1 MSKMSKNDKYV
12 KKMTRKVK
20 NRQECQKSYFSV
32 CLQIGSEMW
41 TLANLSNNQSTNGEF
56 QKSLNQ

>member
-1 MSKMSKNDKYV
+1 
-12 KKMTRKVK
+12 MTRNVK

-56 QKSLNQ
+56 KKSLNQ